1 MQRLP
6 FFIKIQALKIIDTH
20 GNQVSI
26 VESVLNVAFLGHN
39 CCTIHGGIAVC
50 LLLDHRLLA
59 VSVLLQS
66 KLVL

>member
-1 MQRLP
+1 M
-6 FFIKIQALKIIDTH
+6 
-20 GNQVSI
+20 SI

-39 CCTIHGGIAVC
+39 CCMIHEGIAVC